1 MASRTRARARRRA
14 RLRDGE
20 AVDTDVEPGRDP
32 IPPGWPGDDPT
43 LPEEVGTLGGR
54 PARRPPLADPDVE
67 PPADP
72 DDALRHAARD
82 RHRRERSG
90 LAHDHRPRDVDRIR
104 DDRRADVR
112 PDDRRPDDRR
122 TDDRRIGLRPDD
134 RRPDDRVARGRGERP
149 RARASDRGVDEHE
162 VDVDPH
168 EPDTDLDDDDLD
180 LIAGVQPAG
189 RVLVVMVAA
198 LVLAMLVNAD
208 ALVARA
214 ERKPPGPERDR
225 SLAIWHP
232 VQDVSHVLQL
242 YRVRQVADWVAGDD
256 DEPSA
261 APRTDRESRR
271 APGTAPTDDTGTG
284 TGTDGETETE
294 TGTDGDTEAGV
305 SAGDDGAFALRT
317 PTADEPLRL
326 LVSGDFTAQVL
337 GGSLERA
344 SDETGVVDT
353 AVHHESASGLTRDDY
368 FDWSAAMDED
378 IDEHDPEVV
387 VVVLGVNDAQG
398 IVVEDGT
405 PAQLG
410 DPRWAEEYRR
420 RVGGLMDRV
429 RADERMVVWVGQPP
443 MRDPD
448 FGARMAEL
456 NQIYAA
462 EAAGRPWVTF
472 VDPAALVG
480 GPDGG
485 YAQTGTDAAGA
496 PVELRQPDGI
506 HLTPAAGDL
515 IAAHVLDLVGD
526 HVDLDG
532 EPDEP
537 AGD

>member
-20 AVDTDVEPGRDP
+20 AVDMDVEPGRDP

-54 PARRPPLADPDVE
+54 PARRPRLADPRDVE
-67 PPADP
+67 VPADP
-72 DDALRHAARD
+72 DDALRHGGRD

-90 LAHDHRPRDVDRIR
+90 LAHDHVPRDADRVR

-112 PDDRRPDDRR
+112 PDDRRPDDR
-122 TDDRRIGLRPDD
+122 G
-134 RRPDDRVARGRGERP
+134 PDDRVARSRDERP
-149 RARASDRGVDEHE
+149 PVRASGRGVDEHE
-162 VDVDPH
+162 VEVDPH
-168 EPDTDLDDDDLD
+168 EPDSDLDDEDLD

-214 ERKPPGPERDR
+214 ESKPPGPERDR

-242 YRVRQVADWVAGDD
+242 YRVRQLVDWVAGDD
-256 DEPSA
+256 DEPAA
-261 APRTDRESRR
+261 APRTDRQSRQ
-271 APGTAPTDDTGTG
+271 APGTAPPDDTGTG
-284 TGTDGETETE
+284 TGTEGGDGPDGETET
-294 TGTDGDTEAGV
+294 G
-305 SAGDDGAFALRT
+305 SPAGDDGAFALRT

-326 LVSGDFTAQVL
+326 LVSGDFTAQVV

-344 SDETGVVDT
+344 SEETGVVDA
-353 AVHHESASGLTRDDY
+353 AVHYESASGLTRDDY
-368 FDWSAAMDED
+368 FDWPAAIDED

-398 IVVEDGT
+398 IVLDDGT
-405 PAQLG
+405 PAQLD
-410 DPRWAEEYRR
+410 DPRWTEEYHR
-420 RVGGLMDRV
+420 RVGGLMDRL
-429 RADERMVVWVGQPP
+429 RADDRMVVWVGQPP

-448 FGARMAEL
+448 FAARMAAL

-480 GPDGG
+480 GPDGA

-515 IAAHVLDLVGD
+515 VATHVLGLVGEQ
-526 HVDLDG
+526 VALDG
-532 EPDEP
+532 QPDEP